1 MHFQCSFDLRRPLNE
16 VRKCRH
22 EEEAEDNAQP
32 LITSPCNPKQ
42 QVVYHIKEL
51 RSWLEKEGLSRAFIW
66 LTVSC
71 AWCLCTCVH
80 AWLQKCT
87 HLLMLCQS
95 WRAVSTMTTGLQ
107 FPWRPVHRSWS
118 LNLGRPELTAFSHAL
133 CRYNGRTPEPWCPTA
148 KEKKKDF
155 ASCSKVAIFT
165 LHNNAWLE
173 YEWKNCRK
181 LSFSDLLTFAS
192 VVSNQ
197 VVSR

>member
-32 LITSPCNPKQ
+32 WITSPCNPKQ

-87 HLLMLCQS
+87 HLLMLYQS

-118 LNLGRPELTAFSHAL
+118 LNLGRPELTAFSHAS

-148 KEKKKDF
+148 KEKKK
-155 ASCSKVAIFT
+155 IL
-165 LHNNAWLE
+165 LHAVKWLSLL
-173 YEWKNCRK
+173 YTTMH
-181 LSFSDLLTFAS
+181 DLNMNGKTAESYHSLTCLLLP
-192 VVSNQ
+192 V
-197 VVSR
+197 